1 MTMRKAAPGR
11 RAMTTDARLLLAQ
24 VGAPHGVRGEVRVK
38 AFTGD
43 PLALGSYGPL
53 LTEDGRALAVE
64 RLRPGK
70 GAVIVK
76 FRGVDDRNAAE
87 SLRGARLFV
96 ERAALPP
103 PEDEDEFYHA
113 DLIGLEAVTADGAPL
128 GTIVAVHDFGAGD
141 ILDIA
146 PPASADRGR
155 SLLVPFTRAC
165 VPEID
170 LAAGRIVVAPLEEAA
185 SDEEAEG

>member
-1 MTMRKAAPGR
+1 MTA
-11 RAMTTDARLLLAQ
+11 DSRLLLARI
-24 VGAPHGVRGEVRVK
+24 GAAHGVRGEVRVK

-43 PLALGSYGPL
+43 PLALGAYGPL
-53 LTEDGRALAVE
+53 LTEDGRTLTVE
-64 RLRPGK
+64 RLRSDK
-70 GAVIVK
+70 TLVVVK

-87 SLRGARLFV
+87 SLRGLRLFV
-96 ERAALPP
+96 DRAALPV

-128 GTIVAVHDFGAGD
+128 GTVVAIHDFGAGD

-146 PPASADRGR
+146 PPAAADRCR

-170 LAAGRIVVAPLEEAA
+170 LAAGRLVV
-185 SDEEAEG
+185 

>member
-1 MTMRKAAPGR
+1 
-11 RAMTTDARLLLAQ
+11 MTTGPRLLLARI
-24 VGAPHGVRGEVRVK
+24 GAAHGVRGEVRVK

-43 PLALGSYGPL
+43 PLALGAYGPL
-53 LTEDGRALAVE
+53 LTEDGRTLTVE
-64 RLRPGK
+64 RLRPDK
-70 GAVIVK
+70 TLVVVK

-87 SLRGARLFV
+87 SLRGLRLFV
-96 ERAALPP
+96 DRAALPA

-113 DLIGLEAVTADGAPL
+113 DLIGLEAVAADGAPL
-128 GTIVAVHDFGAGD
+128 GTVVAVHDFGAGD

-170 LAAGRIVVAPLEEAA
+170 LAAGRIVVAPPEEAA
-185 SDEEAEG
+185 SDEEGEG